1 MDPIE
6 ALRQILQQ
14 INELSAGGL
23 DLLEQALGGGGAEG
37 GGPPPEGGE
46 VPAPPGAEGA

>member
-14 INELSAGGL
+14 INELSGGAL
-23 DLLEQALGGGGAEG
+23 DLLDQASGGAGAEG
-37 GGPPPEGGE
+37 GAAPEGGE
-46 VPAPPGAEGA
+46 VPAPPGASA